1 MYKVFIS
8 YRRIDCSERATLI
21 RTYLSE
27 WFDEENIFLDTQ
39 EIHDGEFP
47 TCIENALNT
56 AQIFVLLISK
66 NSFNIS
72 KQPAEK
78 NDFYYEE
85 IRRAIAKGIKIIPI
99 VYDNINYNNIEF
111 PKGME
116 SLEFQNAIYSHTDDP
131 NGLKNRLYE
140 FTRKKQ
146 RTIKDWLALPL
157 AIITV
162 YLVVTLI
169 SFIGMYLYDHFSTS
183 YEDAVEIASE
193 HIIKNDDTF
202 LYHIAENRYVFYN
215 PRSKE
220 INESTKNDESVSI
233 ALSEKTL
240 YKIGIFTI
248 ADILLYKMVKSKYK
262 PHSGKQYLAYIGIAV
277 SIVAGVGLGCALEQM
292 VFPQYRVKK
301 IRDNIY
307 NPEFW
312 QDVIKCKYQKSNR
325 HIYQ

>member
-39 EIHDGEFP
+39 EIHDEAFP

-131 NGLKNRLYE
+131 NGLKNRL
-140 FTRKKQ
+140 
-146 RTIKDWLALPL
+146 
-157 AIITV
+157 
-162 YLVVTLI
+162 
-169 SFIGMYLYDHFSTS
+169 
-183 YEDAVEIASE
+183 
-193 HIIKNDDTF
+193 
-202 LYHIAENRYVFYN
+202 
-215 PRSKE
+215 
-220 INESTKNDESVSI
+220 
-233 ALSEKTL
+233 
-240 YKIGIFTI
+240 
-248 ADILLYKMVKSKYK
+248 
-262 PHSGKQYLAYIGIAV
+262 
-277 SIVAGVGLGCALEQM
+277 
-292 VFPQYRVKK
+292 
-301 IRDNIY
+301 
-307 NPEFW
+307 
-312 QDVIKCKYQKSNR
+312 
-325 HIYQ
+325 